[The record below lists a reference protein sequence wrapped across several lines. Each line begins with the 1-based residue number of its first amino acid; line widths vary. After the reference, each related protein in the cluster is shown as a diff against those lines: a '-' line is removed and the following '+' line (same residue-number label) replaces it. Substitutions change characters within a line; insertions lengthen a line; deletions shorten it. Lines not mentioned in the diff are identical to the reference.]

1 MNEKINEM
9 VTKVAQTANRAGFKI
24 QKHSPE
30 ILLFAGIAGVV
41 TSAVMACKATTKIE
55 EAYAK
60 TQEERDAY
68 TWALE
73 KFYEEDGSGMKQEIV
88 LNEETGETCTLKEFK
103 KAGLTIRAHW
113 TLDIAKLYIPSVVV
127 GAAGITCL
135 LASHGILSNRNAAVA
150 AAYAGLDKTFKEY
163 RNRVADRFGE
173 EVEKEIKYG
182 AQQKKIEET
191 VVDEEGKKKKVKNT
205 IDVVDPSAYS
215 EYARF
220 YDDGCNGWTKNAED
234 NLCFL
239 KAQQAYANQ
248 LLKLRGHVFLNE
260 VYDMLGIPRTKAG
273 QCVGWVYDDENQ
285 VGDNYIDFGIYNSN
299 IETNR
304 DFVNGYEKVILLDF
318 NVDGNI
324 MDLI

>member
-9 VTKVAQTANRAGFKI
+9 VTKMAQSANRAGFKI

-41 TSAVMACKATTKIE
+41 TGAVMACKATTRIE

-60 TQEERDAY
+60 NKEECDAY
-68 TWALE
+68 DWAVD
-73 KFYEEDGSGMKQEIV
+73 KFFEDGEEKQEIV
-88 LNEETGETCTLKEFK
+88 LNEETGETCTMKELK
-103 KAGLTIRAHW
+103 KAGMTIKAHRA
-113 TLDIAKLYIPSVVV
+113 LNVAKLYVPSVVV

-173 EVEKEIKYG
+173 DVEKEIKYG
-182 AQQKKIEET
+182 IQQKKIEET
-191 VVDEEGKKKKVKNT
+191 VVDEEGKKKKVKST
-205 IDVVDPSAYS
+205 VDVIDPSAYS

-248 LLKLRGHVFLNE
+248 LLKIRGHVFLNE

-273 QCVGWVYDDENQ
+273 QCVGWVYDEENP
-285 VGDNYIDFGIYNSN
+285 VGDNCVDFGIYNSN